1 MAYHL
6 LPSGNYLTSVAS
18 DTTHPVGSFAGDAYA
33 DEISSYG
40 STINNSAELKDFLLT
55 QSLNSALIDYAD
67 DQHDELDL
75 WTPPEGIEVSQVAGW
90 GADTVAGI
98 DFYTVSGVSALTAL
112 APLRAYRPIFTEDGD
127 GVVPVPSALMMA
139 DSDSVKRYWVDLD
152 TYRKDSS
159 IKRTHRDIFEIPSLE
174 DFVTNIINN
183 GTSELPDYIS
193 TTQPLPLTANKK
205 LTFFLHSPLTLEL
218 TDSSGNVTGLADD
231 GSMTQDI
238 LGSTY
243 GEFGE
248 VKYIIAPVGN
258 YSLTMNGQGSGTF
271 SLDMQESLGGV
282 ITASSTIANVPTATS
297 TLASLTISSGLETV
311 SALTV
316 DKDGDG
322 TNVLTLTPQ
331 LGKTVNYEPP
341 APAPEPE
348 PAPTT
353 ISAGGSG
360 GSRRV
365 VSIPDPITAT
375 TTITIA
381 MASTSSP
388 QAITEQITTSTP
400 EAATSTNIVQVTKK
414 PPTPTIAANNAREP
428 APLKEAIM
436 NVPPQTASVYDASQ
450 QPLFARVANAVYN
463 GLHGLWLALKKFF

>member
-1 MAYHL
+1 M
-6 LPSGNYLTSVAS
+6 
-18 DTTHPVGSFAGDAYA
+18 
-33 DEISSYG
+33 
-40 STINNSAELKDFLLT
+40 
-55 QSLNSALIDYAD
+55 
-67 DQHDELDL
+67 
-75 WTPPEGIEVSQVAGW
+75 
-90 GADTVAGI
+90 
-98 DFYTVSGVSALTAL
+98 
-112 APLRAYRPIFTEDGD
+112 
-127 GVVPVPSALMMA
+127 
-139 DSDSVKRYWVDLD
+139 
-152 TYRKDSS
+152 
-159 IKRTHRDIFEIPSLE
+159 
-174 DFVTNIINN
+174 
-183 GTSELPDYIS
+183 
-193 TTQPLPLTANKK
+193 
-205 LTFFLHSPLTLEL
+205 
-218 TDSSGNVTGLADD
+218 
-231 GSMTQDI
+231 
-238 LGSTY
+238 
-243 GEFGE
+243 
-248 VKYIIAPVGN
+248 
-258 YSLTMNGQGSGTF
+258 
-271 SLDMQESLGGV
+271 
-282 ITASSTIANVPTATS
+282 
-297 TLASLTISSGLETV
+297 
-311 SALTV
+311 
-316 DKDGDG
+316 
-322 TNVLTLTPQ
+322 LTLTPQ